1 MTVAL
6 AVGSTVV
13 HVMTPERVC
22 RAALVT
28 RHRLRGR
35 ELVRVWLRGR
45 MAPVDLDP
53 ALVFDTEPAARR
65 SWRIATA
72 HRDRLRRAGADIRVI
87 DAHLSLS
94 YARELPHAVESG
106 PS

>member
-1 MTVAL
+1 MAHP
-6 AVGSTVV
+6 VGSTIV

-22 RAALVT
+22 RAALVV

-35 ELVRVWLRGR
+35 EMVRVWLRGS

-65 SWRIATA
+65 SWRAATA
-72 HRDRLRRAGADIRVI
+72 HRDRLRRAGAEIRVV
-87 DAHLSLS
+87 DAHLSLT
-94 YARELPHAVESG
+94 YARVPHAVE
-106 PS
+106 